1 LRWFSFTRN
10 HIYSIPNRTNFER
23 YRVKYPVFTEY
34 EVDED
39 RRLIKIIH
47 PQKGG
52 RSFYLMAPS
61 DTILEAVLEKVEKI
75 IANHAKDDELTKD
88 ILLQQDDTSPDFK
101 DGDAHS
107 ELIDFPSGGSFMEI
121 GLFIMLLPLRVV
133 LHWTLPDV
141 RSLDADGNPRSSLGK
156 AFLSVF
162 SCLIWL
168 IIGSYAMVSSLESL
182 AALMNIPDTI
192 IGVTVSAAGT
202 SLPNFVASRIAA
214 QNGFGNMAVSNAFGS
229 NTFNIMVGLGLPWVL
244 YTSFATGFKP
254 YHALRNE
261 GITESVIILGSVLL
275 MFVALLIPSKFVL
288 YKWHGVLFIV
298 LYIAYLSLAIGQV
311 YL

>member
-1 LRWFSFTRN
+1 MSHKLAYSSYFYSKAKFATHAWHLCWFSFTPN

-23 YRVKYPVFTEY
+23 YRVKFPVFTEY

-52 RSFYLMAPS
+52 RPFYLMAPS
-61 DTILEAVLEKVEKI
+61 DTILKAVLEKIEKI
-75 IANHAKDDELTKD
+75 IANHAKDDELPQG
-88 ILLQQDDTSPDFK
+88 ILQQDDTSLDFK

-107 ELIDFPSGGSFMEI
+107 ELIDFPSGGSLMEI
-121 GLFIMLLPLRVV
+121 ALFIMLLPLRVV

-141 RSLDADGNPRSSLGK
+141 RSLDADGNPRGSLGK

-182 AALMNIPDTI
+182 ADLMELDNSGEDAP
-192 IGVTVSAAGT
+192 AAI
-202 SLPNFVASRIAA
+202 NVA
-214 QNGFGNMAVSNAFGS
+214 
-229 NTFNIMVGLGLPWVL
+229 P
-244 YTSFATGFKP
+244 AT
-254 YHALRNE
+254 N
-261 GITESVIILGSVLL
+261 S
-275 MFVALLIPSKFVL
+275 
-288 YKWHGVLFIV
+288 
-298 LYIAYLSLAIGQV
+298 
-311 YL
+311 